1 MPGGDSARAASDGQ
15 VIIGGGA
22 HSLKRKLLSGLVL
35 VLAAGTIYL
44 LAKPSFRQ
52 GEPSIA
58 GSRATD
64 FAFEANGNPMRLT
77 DLRGKVVVLNFWASW
92 CAPCVEEAPS
102 LNRLHQQIA
111 PLGGMVLGISID
123 EDPAAYERFLRE
135 QRVPYP
141 TYRDPS
147 KKIADRY
154 GTSMWPETYIITRD
168 GYIGRKVVGPQHWD
182 SPEMTDYITK
192 LLAARN

>member
-1 MPGGDSARAASDGQ
+1 
-15 VIIGGGA
+15 
-22 HSLKRKLLSGLVL
+22 LKSKLLTGLAL
-35 VLAAGTIYL
+35 VLAAGAIYM
-44 LAKPSFRQ
+44 LASPSFRQ

-58 GSRATD
+58 GSRAPD
-64 FAFEANGNPMRLT
+64 FAFQINGSATRLA

-92 CAPCVEEAPS
+92 CAPCVAEAPS
-102 LNRLHQQIA
+102 LNRLQQQIA
-111 PLGGMVLGISID
+111 PLGGTVLGISID

-135 QRVPYP
+135 HSVPYP

-168 GYIGRKVVGPQHWD
+168 GYIGRRVVGPQHWD
-182 SPEMTDYITK
+182 SSEMTDYIMK
-192 LLAARN
+192 LLAAK